1 MNLEESL
8 INLDDLENQ
17 KADIQ
22 KQINEAKQDVVKR
35 FSPVQE
41 GDEAICNG
49 YSFKGKR
56 MIVRHVFLQNLFSG
70 YRFRAKGELLKADG
84 SIGARIGEWFGERI
98 DV

>member
-17 KADIQ
+17 KAEIQ
-22 KQINEAKQDVVKR
+22 KQINEAKREIVKQ

-41 GDEAICNG
+41 EDEVTCNG
-49 YSFKGKR
+49 YSYKGRR
-56 MIVRHVFLQNLFSG
+56 MVVRHVFLQNLYSG

-84 SIGARIGEWFGERI
+84 SIGARIGEWFGEEI
-98 DV
+98 NV